1 MATYK
6 IPPDPRETDE
16 ELSTQLNKKSREPIP
31 WKWLGM
37 GILVTILGV
46 VMALT
51 VVNQMLE
58 RTPLPIS
65 EGNVGETAVTSLGG
79 QAVIVLTAPPN
90 NPTPTSP
97 LPTPSPI
104 PTFTPIPTPDVAV
117 APDELTV
124 GFYAIVA
131 NTDDFGVTIR
141 GGPSTSNAP
150 IVVADEGTILLIL
163 GGPENANTFLW
174 WQVQLNDGTEGW
186 VAGQFL
192 LPSVAP

>member
-16 ELSTQLNKKSREPIP
+16 NLPDQTSKKSREPIP

-37 GILVTILGV
+37 GILVTIVGIIMA
-46 VMALT
+46 VM
-51 VVNQMLE
+51 VVNRMLE

-65 EGNVGETAVTSLGG
+65 GEEGETAV
-79 QAVIVLTAPPN
+79 IILTAPPDAQ
-90 NPTPTSP
+90 PSATSP
-97 LPTPSPI
+97 FPTPSPI

-117 APDELTV
+117 APEEITP

-131 NTDDFGVTIR
+131 NTDDFGVTVR
-141 GGPSTSNAP
+141 GGPSTSNVP
-150 IVVADEGTILLIL
+150 LLVADEGTILLIL
-163 GGPENANTFLW
+163 DGPENANTFLW
-174 WQVQLNDGTEGW
+174 WQVQLSDGSEGW

-192 LPSVAP
+192 LPVAAP